1 MDEVLQRG
9 IQEVKMMDTLALI
22 CFMLGDWISRTPL
35 LNIKI
40 GWMAYQKLM
49 LWTVELDKH
58 DKLWTRQD

>member
-1 MDEVLQRG
+1 
-9 IQEVKMMDTLALI
+9 MMDTLALI